1 MSITQAAASTPLVV
15 GPVDISIVIA
25 SANASDTAPNLHN
38 CALIVF
44 NALSFLLLL
53 QFINRL
59 SSVFCQSTN
68 EFMKQCKFFEYRTD
82 FFIILLPNS
91 FRMAGQL
98 LFAVGVVLGFAARAG
113 RNQIITTHKQH
124 QTAQALCF

>member
-1 MSITQAAASTPLVV
+1 MHFPFFYCFIFPY
-15 GPVDISIVIA
+15 
-25 SANASDTAPNLHN
+25 
-38 CALIVF
+38 LII
-44 NALSFLLLL
+44 
-53 QFINRL
+53 QFYR
-59 SSVFCQSTN
+59 QSTN